1 MVRFGLSTRALC
13 VVLLLPPL
21 LAFNAFAF
29 STDEVWLAVAGVGFS
44 LIALVIVVFSRSQV
58 DRMNRSIQQL
68 TDALDELSRGE
79 GGAQVPAASPGAMGD
94 LVEAF
99 NLASLKMRSSLE
111 EAERS
116 QREFSRAVA
125 RLGDTL
131 AATHNFARILE
142 VILETA
148 QLVLHAERAVFFSV
162 NPARTRLEA
171 RVVVGGEP
179 GGTLSPGTGL
189 AGAVVARSRP
199 LLFPGDAEPAAP
211 EPVCSTALAVP
222 FFSQGVVFG
231 VVAAYG
237 RDDGSLFRHSDFETL
252 EALVRQGETAVD
264 NVFLHE
270 EAQRLSITD
279 GLTGLWN
286 RRQLD
291 LRLRQELE
299 RAARFDRSVS
309 LIVCDI
315 DQFKNVNDTMGHLG
329 GDAVLVEV
337 AQRLTTATR
346 EIDTVARY
354 GGEEF
359 VLVLPETDLD
369 GASVLAEKIRRAM
382 AGTPFEID
390 GQMVDVTLS
399 FGVAVYPIHGVTA
412 RELLASADA
421 GLYEAKDGG
430 RNRVQVAEQATL
442 PKADRTADEPSGRYA
457 S

>member
-1 MVRFGLSTRALC
+1 MVRPGQSTRAMYAASLLS
-13 VVLLLPPL
+13 LLLV
-21 LAFNAFAF
+21 AFTGFAFA
-29 STDEVWLAVAGVGFS
+29 TDRLALGTAGVWLGLV
-44 LIALVIVVFSRSQV
+44 ALVALVGIIWSAIQMR
-58 DRMNRSIQQL
+58 RMNRCIQQFA
-68 TDALDELSRGE
+68 DALDALSRGE
-79 GGAQVPAASPGAMGD
+79 LGAQVPTDCPGAMGE
-94 LVEAF
+94 LVAAF
-99 NLASLKMRSSLE
+99 NLMSQKMRSSLE

-162 NPARTRLEA
+162 NPARTRVEA
-171 RVVVGGEP
+171 RVAVGGEP
-179 GGTLSPGTGL
+179 GGTLSPGAGL

-199 LLFPGDAEPAAP
+199 LLFPGDAVPVPP

-237 RDDGSLFRHSDFETL
+237 RDDGSVFRHGDFETL

-299 RAARFDRSVS
+299 RAARFDRSVG
-309 LIVCDI
+309 LIACDI
-315 DQFKNVNDTMGHLG
+315 DQFKSINDSMGHLG

-337 AQRLTTATR
+337 AQRLIAATR

-369 GASVLAEKIRRAM
+369 GAATLAEKICRAM
-382 AGTPFEID
+382 AGSPFDID
-390 GQMVDVTLS
+390 GQRATVTLS
-399 FGVAVYPIHGVTA
+399 FGVAVYPDHGVTA
-412 RELLASADA
+412 RELMASADA
-421 GLYEAKDGG
+421 SLYEAKDLG
-430 RNRVQVAEQATL
+430 RNRVQLAQQATL
-442 PKADRTADEPSGRYA
+442 PKADRAAD
-457 S
+457 